1 MMMQTQTET
10 QAQTFALAMDN
21 MNDSH
26 TLYVKS
32 PRGRYLLA
40 SDDQILAAARYAADS
55 LISPNQ
61 SLNQP
66 EVVKDFFQA
75 KLAGLAHECAAM
87 VFLDSQFKLIRYVE
101 ISQGT
106 TTQASVYPREV
117 VKMGLRLNASAVIMA
132 HNHPSGMLVASE
144 ADKNLT
150 AHLKKSLALIDI
162 RVLDHIIVTGK
173 GTLSMASM
181 GLV

>member
-1 MMMQTQTET
+1 
-10 QAQTFALAMDN
+10 
-21 MNDSH
+21 
-26 TLYVKS
+26 
-32 PRGRYLLA
+32 
-40 SDDQILAAARYAADS
+40 
-55 LISPNQ
+55 
-61 SLNQP
+61 
-66 EVVKDFFQA
+66 
-75 KLAGLAHECAAM
+75 M

-117 VKMGLRLNASAVIMA
+117 VNMGLRLNASAVIMA